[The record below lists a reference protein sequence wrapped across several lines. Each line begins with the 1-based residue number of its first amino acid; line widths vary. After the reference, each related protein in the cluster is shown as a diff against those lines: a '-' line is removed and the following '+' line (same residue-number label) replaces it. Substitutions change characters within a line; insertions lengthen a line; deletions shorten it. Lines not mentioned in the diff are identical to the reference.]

1 MASNYPTPM
10 PQPGA
15 PIVDIQTGQL
25 TITGYRFLLN
35 IWSRTGAAGGS
46 NATAVLQSANNL
58 SDVASAATSRAN
70 LGLGTAA
77 THAATDFLQV
87 ANNLSDLSNA
97 TTARNNLGLGS
108 SATHNA
114 SDFLQPNT
122 TITVNAVN
130 VGANQVVAARQTGWN
145 APTGSLLRG
154 TLAAYAGQ
162 TMGATYSQ
170 TAAQANDDALKA
182 VSQTLAALIT
192 DLRTHG
198 LINT

>member
-58 SDVASAATSRAN
+58 SDVASAASSRAN

-77 THAATDFLQV
+77 THNVNAFLQPS
-87 ANNLSDLSNA
+87 NNLSDVASA
-97 TTARNNLGLGS
+97 GTARGNLGLGS
-108 SATHNA
+108 AATHDA
-114 SDFLQPNT
+114 ADFC
-122 TITVNAVN
+122 
-130 VGANQVVAARQTGWN
+130 QTGTDISVTHVKIGGVQVLG
-145 APTGSLLRG
+145 PQITGWGTPSGGVRG
-154 TLAAYAGQ
+154 SGAAYAGQ
-162 TMGATYSQ
+162 TMGAAYSQ
-170 TAAQANDDALKA
+170 TAAQQTDDAVKTL
-182 VSQTLAALIT
+182 SQKFMALIA
-192 DLRTHG
+192 DLETQG
-198 LINT
+198 FLAT